1 MLLCFNAPFRGIVVL
16 KTYTYFTA
24 AFGTLSAF
32 YFIMIATLFTFI
44 FIAALTL
51 ICSELYFT
59 LLEIELS
66 FLPQDKRSFYIL
78 NKNNGN
84 QQDTDDYYYKIELSD
99 LYPFIQNNSLN

>member
-1 MLLCFNAPFRGIVVL
+1 MLLCFNAPVRGIAVL

-51 ICSELYFT
+51 ACSELYFT
-59 LLEIELS
+59 LLEIEFVS
-66 FLPQDKRSFYIL
+66 LPRDKKSFYMF
-78 NKNNGN
+78 NKKHNN
-84 QQDTDDYYYKIELSD
+84 QPDTDNYYDKIELSD
-99 LYPFIQNNSLN
+99 LYPFIQENSLN